1 LAQVDSK
8 GDLYV
13 DLFDDAILPPEPTTR
28 QMLLATLEKAKADLD
43 AFVLDSGV
51 QETKTMYRQCVREM
65 ESLLYDLRP
74 LLK

>member
-1 LAQVDSK
+1 
-8 GDLYV
+8 
-13 DLFDDAILPPEPTTR
+13 
-28 QMLLATLEKAKADLD
+28 MLLATLEKAKADLD